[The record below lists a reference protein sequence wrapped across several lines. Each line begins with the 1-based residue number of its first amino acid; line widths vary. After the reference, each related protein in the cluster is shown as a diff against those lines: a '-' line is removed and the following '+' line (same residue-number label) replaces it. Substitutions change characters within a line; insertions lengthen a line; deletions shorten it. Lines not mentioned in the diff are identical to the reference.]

1 MSDVDEAMGTQSEGS
16 SIGEAASGRPESGL
30 EEEVEDEDE
39 DLYYIP
45 PRRPSLDLGPSPMD
59 TTHWY
64 GEMFDLQPLPV
75 LLSLLT
81 LCFCSEN
88 AF

>member
-1 MSDVDEAMGTQSEGS
+1 MLLTDPLHDIMSDVDEAMGTQSDGS
-16 SIGEAASGRPESGL
+16 SIGEAASGRRESGL

-75 LLSLLT
+75 LLSL
-81 LCFCSEN
+81 
-88 AF
+88 